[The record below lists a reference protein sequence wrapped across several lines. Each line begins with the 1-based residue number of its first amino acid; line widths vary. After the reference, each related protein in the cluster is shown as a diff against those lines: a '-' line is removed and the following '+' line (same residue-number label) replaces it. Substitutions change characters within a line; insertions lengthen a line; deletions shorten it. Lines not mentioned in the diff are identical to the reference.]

1 MNEKEFFCTIC
12 QKAKREGQ
20 TWFLVT
26 ENQWED
32 RLKVLPW
39 NDSLAAYEGMY
50 CACSVFHVEQLVAHW
65 IVTGSLDYPFAY
77 PAGTAQKTAATHKF
91 PRVAQT
97 ADPQATCAI
106 PLGEL
111 AIHRETLDRV
121 LLENPTSLVSM
132 LEALVSALDRNRV
145 AEKKPSETVKD
156 EEELL
161 VCTP

>member
-12 QKAKREGQ
+12 QRAKPDGQ

-39 NDSLAAYEGMY
+39 SDYLAAYEGMY

-65 IVTGSLDYPFAY
+65 MVTGSLDYPFAH
-77 PAGTAQKTAATHKF
+77 PAETAPRPTH
-91 PRVAQT
+91 PLRQVPNVANSE
-97 ADPQATCAI
+97 ASSAI

-111 AIHRETLDRV
+111 AIHRQTLNRV

-132 LEALVSALDRNRV
+132 LEALVSALVRNQGT
-145 AEKKPSETVKD
+145 EKKPPETVKD
-156 EEELL
+156 EEGLL
-161 VCTP
+161 ACAP